1 MRTLAALSPA
11 IALLVFLCG
20 PAAGQPL
27 PVRVPA
33 LPQLERSPRNPMT
46 WQELHRVLPSSGRG
60 LKLELPGGLQGRIMS
75 GPYPFE
81 YGESGYDYPR
91 YRGSGQLSGGSGT
104 IAVGRFFA
112 ARYNANDW
120 PRGQCAEPSAC
131 PTPTVG
137 YRVEIKGRFYDGRTA
152 FARGNGTWVPGLSI
166 VEGPFVALVRSD
178 QPGRA
183 SIALETDD
191 PASCEVRLSGPKEC
205 VFAEEG
211 PARNRHEIRI
221 DGLRPGTGYRYQV
234 TCSGE
239 TGRVRSGTYSFQS
252 APPPGGSETPVV
264 FAFGSDSREGPGGE
278 AAFMGHNRRTLSRIS
293 EDAHRR
299 GADLLIFGGDLVD
312 GYSDDPEDFRMQLKG
327 WKKSVEG
334 FWRSRPVYTA
344 MGNHEALV
352 NVFDDGTRWGLEMD
366 KWPYGTA
373 SAEALFAREFH
384 NPRNGPR
391 PADPRR
397 PPYAENVYTFQ
408 YGPVQFIALNN
419 NYWWTT
425 DDKTDEFGGSPE
437 GYMLDDQLDWMERR
451 LRLAGRDDS
460 VAHVVLF
467 MQEPVFPAGGHVGD
481 AMWHGGDNNVRAYAR
496 NREGDLEPA
505 GPGVI
510 EVRNRFW
517 RAVSRSSKVAAV
529 LVGDEH
535 AYHRMLVDRETP
547 VGVPARDDPDG
558 DGVLERCS
566 PNPEFQHPVWQICAG
581 NAGAPW
587 YAREET
593 PWEVERYVSRTGYL
607 LFEATRDKLSMTAYA
622 LRGDAV
628 MDRVDDLSAV
638 KRREPGRD

>member
-1 MRTLAALSPA
+1 
-11 IALLVFLCG
+11 
-20 PAAGQPL
+20 
-27 PVRVPA
+27 
-33 LPQLERSPRNPMT
+33 
-46 WQELHRVLPSSGRG
+46 
-60 LKLELPGGLQGRIMS
+60 
-75 GPYPFE
+75 
-81 YGESGYDYPR
+81 
-91 YRGSGQLSGGSGT
+91 
-104 IAVGRFFA
+104 
-112 ARYNANDW
+112 
-120 PRGQCAEPSAC
+120 
-131 PTPTVG
+131 
-137 YRVEIKGRFYDGRTA
+137 
-152 FARGNGTWVPGLSI
+152 
-166 VEGPFVALVRSD
+166 
-178 QPGRA
+178 
-183 SIALETDD
+183 
-191 PASCEVRLSGPKEC
+191 
-205 VFAEEG
+205 
-211 PARNRHEIRI
+211 
-221 DGLRPGTGYRYQV
+221 
-234 TCSGE
+234 
-239 TGRVRSGTYSFQS
+239 
-252 APPPGGSETPVV
+252 
-264 FAFGSDSREGPGGE
+264 
-278 AAFMGHNRRTLSRIS
+278 
-293 EDAHRR
+293 
-299 GADLLIFGGDLVD
+299 
-312 GYSDDPEDFRMQLKG
+312 
-327 WKKSVEG
+327 
-334 FWRSRPVYTA
+334 
-344 MGNHEALV
+344 
-352 NVFDDGTRWGLEMD
+352 
-366 KWPYGTA
+366 
-373 SAEALFAREFH
+373 
-384 NPRNGPR
+384 
-391 PADPRR
+391 
-397 PPYAENVYTFQ
+397 
-408 YGPVQFIALNN
+408 VQFIALNN